1 MAALLAASQR
11 GEEGARA
18 RLFTLLYDELEARA
32 GALVRRQGGRHDL
45 LRAAAIVQEL
55 HARLAGGD
63 PGWSDRA
70 QFLSA
75 ASRAMRRLLLDHAR
89 ARRKG
94 APSAGAA
101 RVDRRGLEELLD
113 RYQGRAHDV
122 EALDRALKRLE
133 EFSPVMAQAVEL
145 RFFGGAG
152 VEETAQLLGMTR
164 RVFEKRWEAVRAW
177 LRVQIR

>member
-1 MAALLAASQR
+1 MLLAACQR
-11 GEEGARA
+11 GEEGSHA
-18 RLFTLLYDELEARA
+18 RLFARLYDELQARA
-32 GALVRRQGGRHDL
+32 GDLVRRQGGRHDL

-55 HARLAGGD
+55 HAKLVGGD

-75 ASRAMRRLLLDHAR
+75 ASRAMRRLLLDRAR

-94 APSAGAA
+94 MLPAGAVRA
-101 RVDRRGLEELLD
+101 EFEELLD

-122 EALDRALKRLE
+122 EELDRALRKLE
-133 EFSPVMAQAVEL
+133 EFNPVMAQAVEL

-164 RVFEKRWEAVRAW
+164 RTFEMRWEAVRAW